1 MEMMT
6 TKEAAEFLGF
16 SEGTLEN
23 WRLQNKPPVY
33 YKVSGKVV
41 YDKADLIAWV
51 KEGKIDNA

>member
-1 MEMMT
+1 MMT